1 MKNNSIFIRNFDA
14 EKYIETFMVSAVA
27 AILVIRT
34 FLVLTGFPQ
43 IGNSNLHIAHLL
55 WGGFLMLIS
64 IIILLFFLTK
74 GAEKFAALLGGIG
87 FGTFLDEIGK
97 FVTQDNDYFFE
108 PSVSLMYIT
117 FLLILFAVHY
127 IKTGW
132 GITEQEYLIN
142 AINELRSLSGG
153 ELSKDDKSR
162 ALNYL
167 SHTDDTDPL
176 VNSVRDIISK
186 IKTTPPS
193 QPGSYDRLK
202 SFLNNKYD
210 MLTQLRSF
218 NLAIML
224 FFISKFV
231 ITIGYIFVLIFIIGV
246 GWENILSTELVEHLY
261 QRGINLS
268 FVDIAEFFSSL
279 LSGVF
284 ACIGIYYLR
293 KSRLK
298 AYEMFKWSILISI
311 FLTQIFIF
319 YNEQFSALIG
329 LTINILIL
337 IAIRFMIEREELSL
351 SKKVN

>member
-1 MKNNSIFIRNFDA
+1 MKNDSIFIRNFDA
-14 EKYIETFMVSAVA
+14 ENYIEIFMVSAVA

-34 FLVLTGFPQ
+34 FLELTGYPQ

-55 WGGFLMLIS
+55 WGGLLMLIS

-74 GAEKFAALLGGIG
+74 GAEKSAALLGGIG
-87 FGTFLDEIGK
+87 FGTFIDEIGK
-97 FVTQDNDYFFE
+97 FITQDNDYFFE

-132 GITEQEYLIN
+132 GKTKQEYLIN
-142 AINELRSLSGG
+142 AIYEIRSLTGT
-153 ELSKDDKSR
+153 ELNEDDKSR

-167 SHTDDTDPL
+167 SHTDITNPL
-176 VNSVRDIISK
+176 VNSLRDAILK
-186 IKTTPPS
+186 IQTTPSS
-193 QPGSYDRLK
+193 QPGSYARFK

-210 MLTQLRSF
+210 MLTRLRSF

-224 FFISKFV
+224 FFIIKFV
-231 ITIGYIFVLIFIIGV
+231 ITIGYIFVLVFLIGLR
-246 GWENILSTELVEHLY
+246 WDAMLSSKLAEHLY

-268 FVDIAEFFSSL
+268 FIDIAEFFSSL

-284 ACIGIYYLR
+284 TCIGIIYLR

-298 AYEMFKWSILISI
+298 AYEMFKWSTLISI
-311 FLTQIFIF
+311 FLTQVFLF
-319 YNEQFSALIG
+319 YKEQFTALIG
-329 LTINILIL
+329 LAINILIL
-337 IAIRFMIEREELSL
+337 IAIRFMIKREEISL
-351 SKKVN
+351 SRKVN